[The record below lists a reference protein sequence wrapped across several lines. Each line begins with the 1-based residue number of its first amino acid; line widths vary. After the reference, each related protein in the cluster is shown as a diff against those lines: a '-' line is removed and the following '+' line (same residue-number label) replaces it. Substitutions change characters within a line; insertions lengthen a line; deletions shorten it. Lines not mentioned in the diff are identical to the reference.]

1 MSLLSLGVLASSRK
15 ENEFRL
21 PLHPGHL
28 DRIAPDVRAKIFL
41 EEGYGSRFGVGDD
54 ALRPLVGGLRS
65 REQLL
70 DECDVL
76 LLPKPMHEDVAQLRQ
91 GQVLWGW
98 PHCVQDE
105 RMTQLAIDRR
115 LSLIAWEAMNHWTS
129 TGAFSV
135 HVFHKNNEL
144 AGYCSV
150 LHALQLGGLTGSYGR
165 RMRAVVISFGATA
178 RGAVTGLGAMGISDV
193 TVLTQRAAAAVA
205 SPMPSVVM
213 GHFAERED
221 DPSRLEALTG
231 SGRVPLAEYLAGFDV
246 IVNCIRQDTDAPL
259 TFVTEEELALFR
271 PGTFFVDVSC
281 DEGMGFEWA
290 RPTTFED
297 PMPAVGPGCHYYG
310 VDHSPSHLW
319 NSATW
324 EISEAL
330 LPYLRKVLSG
340 PAAWDG
346 DATVKN
352 AIEIRDGVVLNPKI
366 LSFQKRSAVYP
377 HAVEVPAAAP
387 PTAPVLPP
395 APKETASKDGVTSPA
410 GASPG
415 GRSSAR

>member
-1 MSLLSLGVLASSRK
+1 MSLLSLGVLASSHK

-21 PLHPGHL
+21 PLHPAHL
-28 DRIAPDVRAKIFL
+28 ERIDPDVRAKISL
-41 EEGYGSRFGVGDD
+41 EEGYGERFGIGDD
-54 ALRPLVGGLRS
+54 VLRPLVAGLRT

-70 DECDVL
+70 AESDVL
-76 LLPKPMHEDVAQLRQ
+76 LLPKPMHEDISQLRE

-105 RMTQLAIDRR
+105 RMTQTAIDRR
-115 LSLIAWEAMNHWTS
+115 LTLIAWEAMNHWTS

-165 RMRAVVISFGATA
+165 RLRAVVISFGATA
-178 RGAVTGLGAMGISDV
+178 RGAVTGLGAMGVSDV

-213 GHFAERED
+213 GHFEERED
-221 DPSRLEALTG
+221 DPSRLQALTG
-231 SGRVPLAEYLAGFDV
+231 LGPVPLAEYLAGFDIV
-246 IVNCIRQDTDAPL
+246 VNCVRQDTDAPL
-259 TFVTEEELALFR
+259 MFVTEDELALFR
-271 PGTFFVDVSC
+271 PGTFFVDVAC

-290 RPTTFED
+290 RPTTFGE
-297 PMPAVGPGCHYYG
+297 PMPTVGPGCHYYG

-330 LPYLRKVLSG
+330 LPYLRTVMSG
-340 PAAWDG
+340 SESWQS
-346 DATVKN
+346 DATVRN

-366 LSFQKRSAVYP
+366 ISFQRRSTVYP
-377 HAVEVPAAAP
+377 HTHEVPAAP
-387 PTAPVLPP
+387 LPP
-395 APKETASKDGVTSPA
+395 APLASVQ
-410 GASPG
+410 
-415 GRSSAR
+415 RV

>member
-15 ENEFRL
+15 ENEFHL
-21 PLHPGHL
+21 PLHPAHL
-28 DRIAPDVRAKIFL
+28 HRIASDVRERIFL
-41 EEGYGSRFGVGDD
+41 EQGYGERFGVADD
-54 ALRPLVGGLRS
+54 ALRPLVAGLRS
-65 REQLL
+65 RERLL

-76 LLPKPMHEDVAQLRQ
+76 LLPKPLPDDVAALRR

-98 PHCVQDE
+98 PHCVQDA
-105 RMTQLAIDRR
+105 RVTQLAIERQVT
-115 LSLIAWEAMNHWTS
+115 LIAWEAMNHWTS

-165 RMRAVVISFGATA
+165 RLRAVVISFGATA
-178 RGAVTGLGAMGISDV
+178 RGAVTGLGAMGVSDV

-213 GHFAERED
+213 NHFQEQED
-221 DPSRLEALTG
+221 DPSRLQALTPAG
-231 SGRVPLAEYLAGFDV
+231 PVPLAEYLAGFDI
-246 IVNCIRQDTDAPL
+246 IVNCVRQDTDAPL

-271 PGTFFVDVSC
+271 PGSFFVDVSC
-281 DEGMGFEWA
+281 DQGMGFSWA
-290 RPTTFED
+290 RPTTFSD
-297 PMPAVGPGCHYYG
+297 PMPTVGPGCHYYG

-330 LPYLRKVLSG
+330 LPYLRKVMSG
-340 PAAWDG
+340 PAAWED
-346 DATVKN
+346 DPTVGK
-352 AIEIRDGVVLNPKI
+352 AVEIRDGVVLNPKI
-366 LSFQKRSAVYP
+366 LSFQHRRASYP
-377 HAVEVPAAAP
+377 HAPETP
-387 PTAPVLPP
+387 PP
-395 APKETASKDGVTSPA
+395 APAPVPRSATRPA
-410 GASPG
+410 A
-415 GRSSAR
+415 